1 MTIEAKL
8 IDGKAIAQ
16 SIRDEVKAG
25 VDAIVAAGRRPPS
38 LTVVLVGKDPAS
50 QVYVNSKKK
59 ACAALGFTSG
69 EHLLD
74 ETVSEAVLAE
84 LINKLNHDPGVDGI
98 LVQLPLPKH
107 IREQVILEKIDPMKD
122 VDGFHPVNVGRLVAN
137 APALRPCTPAGCIEM
152 LKRAGVDLNGANAV
166 VLGRSNIVG
175 KPVATLL
182 LHEHCT
188 VTIGHSRTRHL
199 RDIVKRADV
208 IVAAIGKPKF
218 VTADMVKPG
227 AAVIDV
233 GINRLADGKIVGDV
247 DFEEVRK
254 VAGWITPVP
263 GGVGPMTIAMLM
275 YNTLKAYRMRMGE

>member
-1 MTIEAKL
+1 MKAKL
-8 IDGKAIAQ
+8 IDGKVIAQ
-16 SIRDEVKAG
+16 SIRDEVKAA
-25 VDAIVAAGRRPPS
+25 VEKMVAAGRRPPS
-38 LTVVLVGKDPAS
+38 LTVVLAGKDPAS

-74 ETVSEAVLAE
+74 ENVTEASLVE
-84 LINKLNHDPGVDGI
+84 LINKLNHDPNVDGI

-107 IREQVILEKIDPMKD
+107 IREQVILEKIDPAKD

-137 APALRPCTPAGCIEM
+137 TPALRPCTPAGCIEM
-152 LKRAGVDLNGANAV
+152 LKRAGVELNGAKAV

-175 KPVATLL
+175 KPVATML

-188 VTIGHSRTRHL
+188 VTICHSRTRHL
-199 RDIVKRADV
+199 RDILKSADV
-208 IVAAIGKPKF
+208 IIAAIGKPKF

-233 GINRLADGKIVGDV
+233 GINRLEDKKIVGDV
-247 DFEEVRK
+247 DFESVSK
-254 VAGWITPVP
+254 VAGFITPVP

-275 YNTLKAYRMRMGE
+275 YNTLQACRMRLGE

>member
-1 MTIEAKL
+1 MKAKL

-16 SIRDEVKAG
+16 SIRDEVKAA
-25 VDAIVAAGRRPPS
+25 VEEMVAAGHRPPS
-38 LTVVLVGKDPAS
+38 LTVVLAGKDPAS

-59 ACAALGFTSG
+59 ACAALGFSSG

-74 ETVSEAVLAE
+74 ENVSEATLVE
-84 LINKLNHDPGVDGI
+84 LINHLNHDPSVDGI

-107 IREQVILEKIDPMKD
+107 IREQVILEKIDPAKD
-122 VDGFHPVNVGRLVAN
+122 VDGFHPVNVGRLVADT
-137 APALRPCTPAGCIEM
+137 PGLRPCTPAGCIEL
-152 LKRAGVDLNGANAV
+152 LKRTGVDLNGAKAV
-166 VLGRSNIVG
+166 VIGRSNIVG
-175 KPVATLL
+175 KPVATML

-188 VTIGHSRTRHL
+188 VTICHSRTRHL
-199 RDIVKRADV
+199 RDIVKSADV
-208 IVAAIGKPKF
+208 VIAAIGKPNF

-233 GINRLADGKIVGDV
+233 GINRLADKKIVGDV

-254 VAGWITPVP
+254 VAGFITPVP

-275 YNTLKAYRMRMGE
+275 YNTLKACRMRMGK

>member
-1 MTIEAKL
+1 MEAKL

-16 SIRDEVKAG
+16 SIRDEVKAA
-25 VDAIVAAGRRPPS
+25 VDKIIAAGRRPPS
-38 LTVVLVGKDPAS
+38 LTVVLAGKDPAS

-74 ETVSEAVLAE
+74 ETVSEAALAE

-107 IREQVILEKIDPMKD
+107 IREQAILEKIDPAKD

-137 APALRPCTPAGCIEM
+137 TPGLRPCTPAGCIEL
-152 LKRAGVDLNGANAV
+152 LKRAGVELNGAKAV

-182 LHEHCT
+182 LHENCT
-188 VTIGHSRTRHL
+188 VTICHSRTKHL
-199 RDIVKRADV
+199 RDIVKSADV
-208 IVAAIGKPKF
+208 IIAAIGKPNY

-233 GINRLADGKIVGDV
+233 GINRLADKKIVGDV
-247 DFEEVRK
+247 DFEGVKK
-254 VAGWITPVP
+254 VAGAITPVP

-275 YNTLKAYRMRMGE
+275 FNTLKAYQMRMGE